1 MTHYTWTVIGA
12 GPAGIASVG
21 RLLDHGV
28 RPNEIAWIDPQF
40 AAGDLGEK
48 WGAVP
53 SNTQVSLFLDYFNA
67 SPAFGFA
74 AAPHFDL
81 HDIDPQHT
89 CQLGVVAGPLRWVT
103 EHLRA
108 KVAAFQSTATELSLR
123 NQHWQITTLDGEIS
137 SKNVILAVGSTPKK
151 LTYPEL
157 KEIPVEVALN
167 PEKLA
172 QQQLDGATVAV
183 FGSSHSTMI
192 ALPNLLEHPVHKV
205 INFYR
210 SPHRYAVPFQ
220 DWTLFDDTGLK
231 GDAARWARENIDG
244 RHPERL
250 HRCLV
255 DSPEFARL
263 LRECDQ
269 AVYTVGFER
278 RHLPLTPQW
287 GPLEHDGANGILA
300 PGLFGIGIAF
310 PEYRT
315 DPLGFGE
322 HRVGMAKFM
331 QRLNSVLPLW
341 LQYGGSRRRLFART
355 ASGCSRA
362 QPPREPAHT
371 ANSSW
376 GQPAARP
383 SPAPHPD
390 AAMTTG
396 RGAGRQHRRTP
407 DVAAGGARAQP
418 QRSASGGW
426 QRRCRAAT
434 GQRGGT

>member
-12 GPAGIASVG
+12 GPAGISSVG

-220 DWTLFDDTGLK
+220 DWTLFDGTGLK

-341 LQYGGSRRRLFART
+341 LQYGGSPAQAAALCPDGVGLLAGAT
-355 ASGCSRA
+355 A
-362 QPPREPAHT
+362 
-371 ANSSW
+371 
-376 GQPAARP
+376 
-383 SPAPHPD
+383 
-390 AAMTTG
+390 
-396 RGAGRQHRRTP
+396 
-407 DVAAGGARAQP
+407 
-418 QRSASGGW
+418 
-426 QRRCRAAT
+426 
-434 GQRGGT
+434 